1 MHSPINN
8 STATAQRG
16 DRPPG
21 PLRDR
26 AYRSWFFS
34 QALSSAGVQTQN
46 IGAAWVVYLETHS
59 GVALALIPVAT
70 LGPGLLLGVFA
81 GALLDRRD
89 ARSVLLVTQSLSLAA
104 GCALGVISLH
114 RSPPLAAIYGLCLL
128 SGLINAFDGPAR
140 QVIVVDF
147 VGRHRVDK
155 AVSLFEVSL
164 SLARTAGPARGG
176 VLLDVL
182 GPAACFFF
190 NAGTYIGPLIVLAVF
205 TPRYAAT
212 AAERAERTSAP
223 RAAARFA
230 FRSGPIR
237 SCMLI
242 AALGTTVVTTTAY
255 FPEFSAESLHLGS
268 KGYGALGACLG
279 IGALP
284 GALRA
289 ARLAGLARG
298 LRGAL
303 AALGVGA
310 ATLLTGLA
318 PVPALAFAGVI
329 LIGLASICL
338 LALVNTLVQLL
349 APPYLRGGIMGLWV
363 MMMPGMTPIT
373 GFGTGFLTDTLGP
386 RSVFFAITIIMT
398 VLVACCWRPLHRD
411 ALDASVAGGKQ

>member
-104 GCALGVISLH
+104 GCALGVISLS
-114 RSPPLAAIYGLCLL
+114 RNPPLAAIYGLCLL

-164 SLARTAGPARGG
+164 SLSRMAGPALGG
-176 VLLDVL
+176 VLLDLL

-190 NAGTYIGPLIVLAVF
+190 NAGTYVGPLIVLAIY
-205 TPRYAAT
+205 TPQYAAS
-212 AAERAERTSAP
+212 AEERGQRASAP
-223 RAAARFA
+223 HAAVEGETRG
-230 FRSGPIR
+230 GPIR

-242 AALGTTVVTTTAY
+242 AALSTTVVTTTAY
-255 FPEFSAESLHLGS
+255 FPEFSAQSLHLGS
-268 KGYGALGACLG
+268 TGYGILVACLG

-284 GALRA
+284 GALLA
-289 ARLAGLARG
+289 ARLAGKDRG
-298 LRGAL
+298 RRVAL
-303 AALGVGA
+303 AALGTGA

-318 PVPALAFAGVI
+318 PTAALAFAGTI
-329 LIGLASICL
+329 LIGLGS
-338 LALVNTLVQLL
+338 
-349 APPYLRGGIMGLWV
+349 
-363 MMMPGMTPIT
+363 
-373 GFGTGFLTDTLGP
+373 
-386 RSVFFAITIIMT
+386 
-398 VLVACCWRPLHRD
+398 
-411 ALDASVAGGKQ
+411 